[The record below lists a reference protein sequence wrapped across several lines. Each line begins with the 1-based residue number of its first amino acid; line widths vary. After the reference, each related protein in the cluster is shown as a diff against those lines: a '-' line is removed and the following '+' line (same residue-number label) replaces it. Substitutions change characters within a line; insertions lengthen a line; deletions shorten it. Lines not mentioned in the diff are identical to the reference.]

1 MAKDPVCGMEVGE
14 QRAEHMLHFE
24 HETIYFC
31 SAQCKRTFAEE
42 SGLVKPVTEKGLIRR
57 FLERIAKGTEAA
69 LEPGP
74 PSAIKV
80 RVPHSDSSK
89 ERESCR

>member
-1 MAKDPVCGMEVGE
+1 MAKDPVCGMEVEE

-42 SGLVKPVTEKGLIRR
+42 SGLVKPVTDKGLIRR
-57 FLERIAKGTEAA
+57 FLEKIAKGTESSI
-69 LEPGP
+69 GTRP
-74 PSAIKV
+74 PKC
-80 RVPHSDSSK
+80 H
-89 ERESCR
+89 